1 MAFLLRPA
9 VLEMT
14 WHRALL
20 YNAAP
25 VSLLTPMRAE
35 WTDYVERAC
44 AENELQDYEIKAR
57 IQLFVT
63 KPRAPSKCSLA

>member
-44 AENELQDYEIKAR
+44 AENELQAYEIKAR